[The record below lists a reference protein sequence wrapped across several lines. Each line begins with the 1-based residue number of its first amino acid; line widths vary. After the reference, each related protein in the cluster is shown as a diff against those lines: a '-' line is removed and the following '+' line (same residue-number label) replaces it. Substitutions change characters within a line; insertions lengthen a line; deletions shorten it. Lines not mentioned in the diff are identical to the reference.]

1 MDRPSGVSACVPRHV
16 GARHRQWKPGLSH
29 STLKTFHELVL
40 VMSRL
45 PYFPEKTPAAPEIGR
60 MRPAAKV
67 ASGRH
72 GREILFWSVVDW

>member
-1 MDRPSGVSACVPRHV
+1 
-16 GARHRQWKPGLSH
+16 
-29 STLKTFHELVL
+29 
-40 VMSRL
+40 MSRL